1 MERRIFILLLK
12 RSLVLALLVVLAA
25 CGRENLV
32 AENAADAKVPVIN
45 PEVDRRDIDE
55 AKINSSDFEVGGYV
69 GYMSVEDFGSNVVY
83 GARLNYHIT
92 EHFFAQANYGKTDT
106 DKTSFEELSGGAN
119 LLADDDRTFTYYN
132 ALLGIN
138 LLPGESFVGRS
149 WAFNS
154 ALYMV
159 GGVGNVE
166 FGGDDY
172 FAVTLGAGYRILPV
186 DFISINFDVRDHM
199 FDSDILGDSKVTHN
213 IEFTFGL
220 NLFF

>member
-1 MERRIFILLLK
+1 MERRIFVLLLK
-12 RSLVLALLVVLAA
+12 RGCLLVLLALLAA
-25 CGRENLV
+25 CGRNNL
-32 AENAADAKVPVIN
+32 AADNSADAMVPVIN
-45 PEVDRRDIDE
+45 PEVERRDVSEAEIDT
-55 AKINSSDFEVGGYV
+55 SDFELGAYI

-92 EHFFAQANYGKTDT
+92 EHFFAQANYGQTDT

-119 LLADDDRTFTYYN
+119 LLSDNDRTFTYYN

-138 LLPGESFVGRS
+138 LLPGESFIGSS

-154 ALYMV
+154 ALYLV
-159 GGVGNVE
+159 GGVGNVD

-172 FAVTLGAGYRILPV
+172 FAVTLGAGYRILPA
-186 DFISINFDVRDHM
+186 DFLSINFDVRDHM

-213 IEFTFGL
+213 IEFLFGL
-220 NLFF
+220 NFYF

>member
-1 MERRIFILLLK
+1 MERRIFVLLLK
-12 RSLVLALLVVLAA
+12 RGCLLALLALLAA
-25 CGRENLV
+25 CGRTNL
-32 AENAADAKVPVIN
+32 AADNSADAKVPVIN
-45 PEVDRRDIDE
+45 PEVERRDIGE
-55 AKINSSDFEVGGYV
+55 ANIDTSDFELGAYI

-92 EHFFAQANYGKTDT
+92 EHFFAQANYGQTDT

-119 LLADDDRTFTYYN
+119 LLSDGDRTFTYYN

-138 LLPGESFVGRS
+138 LLPGESFIGSS

-154 ALYMV
+154 ALYLV
-159 GGVGNVE
+159 GGVGNVD

-213 IEFTFGL
+213 IEFLFGL
-220 NLFF
+220 NFFF